1 MPAAGALLCFSE
13 AGGGGFLLG
22 AKMGDVSTAAGF
34 GYEPEAIAACSIGG
48 VSTNGSVGKVSG
60 VLIGVLVFEVLKI
73 CLQFMGVDPVYIF
86 IVQGFVTLRWVFA
99 NILRRNKHM
108 RSGKGGRCGGPL
120 PFVKERRGRAWVRS
134 RKKARCLVLHSSLRR
149 KAARTKKKTSS
160 SAQSEGAAV

>member
-48 VSTNGSVGKVSG
+48 VSTNGGVGKVSG

-108 RSGKGGRCGGPL
+108 RSCKGGRCGGPL
-120 PFVKERRGRAWVRS
+120 PFVKERRGARMGAQQEKGKMPCASQQPAPEGGAHEEKDIIIRA
-134 RKKARCLVLHSSLRR
+134 A
-149 KAARTKKKTSS
+149 
-160 SAQSEGAAV
+160 

>member
-1 MPAAGALLCFSE
+1 MPAAGALLCFSA

-22 AKMGDVSTAAGF
+22 AKMGNASTAAGC

-48 VSTNGSVGKVSG
+48 VSTNGGVGKVS
-60 VLIGVLVFEVLKI
+60 GVLVFEVLKI
-73 CLQFMGVDPVYIF
+73 CLQFMGVDPSYIF

-160 SAQSEGAAV
+160 SAQPEGAAV